1 MVIKVVSLK
10 LSRCTLTLLQRLDWY
25 DRFVVSGALVSTGA
39 GVVLAGFQV
48 CWIRT
53 TMPIIHRIISRLRND
68 EMRYMDSAY
77 TNASEK
83 EEATGVLCTGLRGKW
98 PSNSL
103 DVP

>member
-10 LSRCTLTLLQRLDWY
+10 LSRCTLTLLQRPDWY
-25 DRFVVSGALVSTGA
+25 DRFVVSARSRA
-39 GVVLAGFQV
+39 QV
-48 CWIRT
+48 PDFKCRYWIRT

-68 EMRYMDSAY
+68 ETRYVDSAY